1 MKIYIKEII
10 LMARKKKPTTTNSS
24 GTSNYDVIKFCAFW
38 GLVIAAIAACISFVL
53 GILNICGIQWGLLSR
68 VVGICNTV
76 SQIALLVAV
85 ILPAYKYARGK
96 GTVYRAF
103 FWVAVI
109 FLVLGIVGI
118 NLAI

>member
-1 MKIYIKEII
+1 
-10 LMARKKKPTTTNSS
+10 MARKKKNTNTTSS

-53 GILNICGIQWGLLSR
+53 GSLNICGVQWGLLDR
-68 VVGICNTV
+68 VVRACNTV

-85 ILPAYKYARGK
+85 FLPAYRYARGK
-96 GTVYRAF
+96 STVYRAF

-109 FLVLGIVGI
+109 LFVLGLVGL
-118 NLAI
+118 NLSI